1 MNENLVYNVWL
12 GSMYHLTPD
21 MARYLLEIYGDG
33 KTVYNTETAEL
44 LECVREGGFRATFE
58 LKKDLLSRS
67 LQSAERNLKE
77 CRYFGASPLFSFQND
92 YPKHLA
98 KIHEAPY
105 LLWCK
110 GNIGLLEKPG
120 IAVVGTRRCSPYGR
134 WAATEIGKR
143 LAGCGAVVVSGMAAG
158 IDGAAHKGALSA
170 EGDTIAVLG
179 TGLDVCFPTSNEA
192 IYKMI
197 QQFGLLIS
205 EYPFG
210 EGGKAMNFP
219 KRNRIISGLS
229 SKLIVVEGGLHS
241 GSMITAGLAL
251 EQGRDVLA
259 VPGNINQPNS
269 IGVNKLIA
277 DGACPIMD
285 LEDIPLLVGLEKSR
299 EEKLLERLSFE
310 EGKLFTLIKEAPGC
324 GKDYLQLSTG
334 YEPSLIAGIV
344 SSMEIKGAIESRG
357 YGLYVK

>member
-1 MNENLVYNVWL
+1 MDDKLIYDVWL
-12 GSMYHLTPD
+12 GSMYHITPD
-21 MARYLLEIYGDG
+21 MSRYLLEIYQSS
-33 KTVYNTETAEL
+33 KTIYNTGTKEL
-44 LECVREGGFRATFE
+44 LECLRDGAFRVNFE
-58 LKKDLLSRS
+58 LKKDLAGRS
-67 LQSAERNLKE
+67 LFLSERNLKE
-77 CRYFGASPLFSFQND
+77 CRYFDAKPLFSFQKE
-92 YPKHLA
+92 YPGHLL

-110 GNIGLLEKPG
+110 GNMKLLKNPG

-143 LAGCGAVVVSGMAAG
+143 LANCGATVVSGMAAG

-170 EGDTIAVLG
+170 DGDTIAVLG

-197 QQFGLLIS
+197 QQFGLLVS

-210 EGGKAMNFP
+210 EGGKPMNFP

-229 SKLIVVEGGLHS
+229 SKMIVVEGSLKS
-241 GSMITAGLAL
+241 GSMISAGLAL
-251 EQGRDVLA
+251 EQGREVLA

-285 LEDIPLLVGLEKSR
+285 LDDLSLLLGLETSR

-310 EGKLFTLIKEAPGC
+310 EGKLYTLIKEAPGC
-324 GKDYLQLSTG
+324 GRDYLQLSTG
-334 YEPSLIAGIV
+334 YDASFVAGIV
-344 SSMEIKGAIESRG
+344 SSMEIKGAIEARG